1 MVRPENVSWY
11 FSYRRNGNGSCKMSK
26 TNQQGRFGAYYCCAS
41 SSIIL
46 RTEIATWLV
55 RIQIKIKP
63 PYNLKDLG
71 DKVVLFL
78 CRIDMQLFSIYFRKT
93 EHIFI

>member
-1 MVRPENVSWY
+1 
-11 FSYRRNGNGSCKMSK
+11 MSK

-71 DKVVLFL
+71 DKVVLFYVASI
-78 CRIDMQLFSIYFRKT
+78 CNSSPFTFVKRNIFLFDVV
-93 EHIFI
+93 